1 MEPQSYYKV
10 RKDLIKDLGL
20 VAATLFAHL
29 ENLQNSFF
37 KDIEFYQQQHRICAD
52 LGLSK
57 HQISIATQKLIDAEL
72 IETIHIN
79 GHKKQYRIFSG
90 KESKPL
96 LEESKTRKRKMKNNS
111 GKDSLLLSGKSG
123 LDSLPLA
130 VKNLYCKDEDSILDV
145 DLSSEDGKKR
155 DPSQFVTHEREAEP
169 ETYLASWAKTI
180 KLE

>member
-1 MEPQSYYKV
+1 MNPYYKV

-79 GHKKQYRIFSG
+79 GQKKQYRILTGKKSLPLLEELKTRKQKMKSNSG
-90 KESKPL
+90 KES
-96 LEESKTRKRKMKNNS
+96 
-111 GKDSLLLSGKSG
+111 LLLSNKSG
-123 LDSLPLA
+123 LESLPLA
-130 VKNLYCKDEDSILDV
+130 VKNLNREDEDSILDV
-145 DLSSEDGKKR
+145 DLSAKDGKKR
-155 DPSQFVTHEREAEP
+155 DPSQFITHEREAEP
-169 ETYLASWAKTI
+169 ETYLAVWAKTLVF
-180 KLE
+180 K